1 MYINIYVAIIKLKDV
16 MNLRDNKKR
25 FMGLVRGRKRE
36 KLMYLYFNFNF
47 NILKND
53 VLIS

>member
-25 FMGLVRGRKRE
+25 FMGLVGEKGRG

-47 NILKND
+47 NI
-53 VLIS
+53 